1 MRISSP
7 NLVKNLVSKGTRLEG
22 RDFLEYRNIKVELNP
37 VDKAEGSCYVEMGDT
52 KVIVGVKFGVMEPYP
67 DTPNEGGL
75 VVSLNYVPI
84 VFQDLEKNIDIEF
97 SRVIDRSIRESNML
111 NMEDFC
117 VTKGEKAIQVFIDGY
132 VLNYDG
138 NLVDALNL
146 AAVKAL
152 KNTKMP
158 KIEKGEIVLT
168 DQNIKLNHLPIMVT
182 ISSIEGNYMVDLNK
196 TEEKAIDYSFI
207 VSFLNE
213 NETCA
218 MQKMGT
224 GGIKS
229 SELKKLME
237 IGKEKQKELR
247 KFLFNSQFKKQITS
261 QSNRTFPTMPALPR
275 PNLSFI

>member
-22 RDFLEYRNIKVELNP
+22 RDFLEYRNIKAELNP

-247 KFLFNSQFKKQITS
+247 KFL
-261 QSNRTFPTMPALPR
+261 
-275 PNLSFI
+275 